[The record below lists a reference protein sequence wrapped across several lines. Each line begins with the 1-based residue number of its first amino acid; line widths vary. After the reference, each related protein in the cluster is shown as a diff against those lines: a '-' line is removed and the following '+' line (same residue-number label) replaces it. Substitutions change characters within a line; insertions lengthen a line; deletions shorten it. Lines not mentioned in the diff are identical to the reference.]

1 MIWGL
6 IVNRPLVTRH
16 TLLLSK
22 IYIFATVV
30 FEEKDL
36 FINTKQLA
44 FLGDVK

>member
-6 IVNRPLVTRH
+6 IVNRPLVSRH

-36 FINTKQLA
+36 LVFINPKQLA
-44 FLGDVK
+44 F

>member
-1 MIWGL
+1 MIRGL
-6 IVNRPLVTRH
+6 IVNRPLVSMP

-36 FINTKQLA
+36 LVFINPKQLA
-44 FLGDVK
+44 F